1 MYLMNDVKEA
11 SFAKFGGAE
20 GLAREIET
28 HTEKALLKYNQIQS
42 ASKPQK
48 K

>member
-20 GLAREIET
+20 GLAREFET
-28 HTEKALLKYNQIQS
+28 HTEKALLKYNKIQS